1 MKFGSIMVGNDENG
15 GIIMLFGIFT
25 AVSLLVGVLLC
36 VLTGSFATL
45 HFLWVLPLGFLG
57 CFLLLALGTF
67 LFLLIACKMVDLDKA
82 QEEDDPF
89 YRSMAYAIIDLVSTL
104 AQMHVHTEGLEKT
117 PKDGRFLLVCNHIND
132 IDPAV
137 LLKFFKK
144 SQLAFISK
152 RENQTKFVIGPVM
165 HKLLCQPINRE
176 NDREALKT
184 ILNCV
189 RLLKEDKVS
198 IGVFP
203 EGYTSMDGLLHPF
216 RSGVFKIA
224 QKANVPIV
232 VCTLQNTQY
241 VLKNALKLKPTTV
254 ELHLLGVIPA
264 EELKGRTA
272 VDIGEQVHQMMADD
286 LGPDLVLPV
295 QE

>member
-1 MKFGSIMVGNDENG
+1 
-15 GIIMLFGIFT
+15 
-25 AVSLLVGVLLC
+25 
-36 VLTGSFATL
+36 
-45 HFLWVLPLGFLG
+45 
-57 CFLLLALGTF
+57 
-67 LFLLIACKMVDLDKA
+67 
-82 QEEDDPF
+82 
-89 YRSMAYAIIDLVSTL
+89 MAYAIIDAVSTL
-104 AQMHVHTEGLEKT
+104 AQMHVHTEGLEQT

-152 RENQTKFVIGPVM
+152 RENRTKFVIGPVM
-165 HKLLCQPINRE
+165 HKIMCQPINRE

-203 EGYTSMDGLLHPF
+203 EGYTSLDGLLHPF

-224 QKANVPIV
+224 QKAGVPIV

-254 ELHLLGVIPA
+254 ELHLVGVIGA

-272 VDIGEQVHQMMADD
+272 VDVGEQVHKMMADD
-286 LGPDLVLPV
+286 LGPDKVL
-295 QE
+295 QA

>member
-1 MKFGSIMVGNDENG
+1 
-15 GIIMLFGIFT
+15 MLIGIFV
-25 AVSLLVGVLLC
+25 ALSAAIALGLC
-36 VLTGSFATL
+36 FLTGTIATL
-45 HFLWVLPLGFLG
+45 HVLWMLPVVFVVSLVLF
-57 CFLLLALGTF
+57 ALGT
-67 LFLLIACKMVDLDKA
+67 LAFLLIACKLVDLEKP

-89 YRSMAYAIIDLVSTL
+89 YRGMAYAIIDAVSTL

-117 PKDGRFLLVCNHIND
+117 PESGRFLLVCNHIND

-152 RENQTKFVIGPVM
+152 RENRTKFIIGPVM
-165 HKLLCQPINRE
+165 HKILCQPINRE

-184 ILNCV
+184 ILNCI

-203 EGYTSMDGLLHPF
+203 EGYTSLDGLLHPF

-224 QKANVPIV
+224 QKAGVPIV

-254 ELHLLGVIPA
+254 ELHLVGVIGA

-272 VDIGEQVHQMMADD
+272 VDVGEQVHKMMADD
-286 LGPDLVLPV
+286 LGPDKVL
-295 QE
+295 QA

>member
-1 MKFGSIMVGNDENG
+1 
-15 GIIMLFGIFT
+15 MLIGIFT
-25 AVSLLVGVLLC
+25 VLSAAIALGLC
-36 VLTGSFATL
+36 FLTGSIATL
-45 HFLWVLPLGFLG
+45 HVLWMLPVVFLVSFVLFV
-57 CFLLLALGTF
+57 LGTF
-67 LFLLIACKMVDLDKA
+67 AVLLIACKLVDLDKP

-89 YRSMAYAIIDLVSTL
+89 YRSLAYAIIDAVSTL
-104 AQMHVHTEGLEKT
+104 AQMHVHTVGLEKT
-117 PKDGRFLLVCNHIND
+117 PDSGRFLLVCNHIND

-152 RENQTKFVIGPVM
+152 RENRTKFIIGPVM
-165 HKLLCQPINRE
+165 HKILCQPINRE

-203 EGYTSMDGLLHPF
+203 EGYTSLDGLLHPF

-224 QKANVPIV
+224 QKAGVPIV
-232 VCTLQNTQY
+232 VCTIRGTEM
-241 VLKNALKLKPTTV
+241 VFKNFAKLKPSDV
-254 ELHLLGVIPA
+254 YLNLVDVIPA

-272 VDIGEQVHQMMADD
+272 VDIADQVYHMMLAD
-286 LGPDLVLPV
+286 LGEEFRAD
-295 QE
+295 ED